1 MAGIASVLSGDG
13 DGEEEGGGGLE
24 SADVVRSL
32 DKMKALLKD
41 QPIEIQTQFAAM
53 EIHEARAWL
62 QGTHRG
68 NGGGN
73 VSGNGVKSLVD
84 AFARLL
90 KRHGHR
96 CIKEAELRQADWGTD
111 PTPLVRLLQSTTRA
125 QLPRGKDG
133 KAGKG
138 GKGVKG
144 VKGGKS
150 GDKGGKRGKSGGTA
164 AAAGGNHQ
172 GRGKPGSK
180 LKAYLA
186 SHPHLGCC
194 ARRLLVWAIKRA
206 RSGVH
211 RREMG
216 KSLQVE
222 AHSIVKRAF
231 RALGRALALEGT
243 LPDFDL
249 VYFLTYDELG
259 RVCRMRGT
267 GTPLTE
273 GQTRTLVKSA
283 LQRRRLLPRQEAMH
297 FDDLGQVSRCRKPS
311 FLV

>member
-1 MAGIASVLSGDG
+1 MDFIHRQCIRWILSLPDLLWADPATREQSASGLLEAKGKGKGAGV
-13 DGEEEGGGGLE
+13 GGGG
-24 SADVVRSL
+24 
-32 DKMKALLKD
+32 
-41 QPIEIQTQFAAM
+41 I
-53 EIHEARAWL
+53 
-62 QGTHRG
+62 GRG
-68 NGGGN
+68 PDGSGSGN

-144 VKGGKS
+144 VKGAKS

-180 LKAYLA
+180 LKA
-186 SHPHLGCC
+186 
-194 ARRLLVWAIKRA
+194 V
-206 RSGVH
+206 
-211 RREMG
+211 
-216 KSLQVE
+216 
-222 AHSIVKRAF
+222 F
-231 RALGRALALEGT
+231 
-243 LPDFDL
+243 
-249 VYFLTYDELG
+249 
-259 RVCRMRGT
+259 
-267 GTPLTE
+267 
-273 GQTRTLVKSA
+273 A
-283 LQRRRLLPRQEAMH
+283 LQAFHRAAVAPGAAWPMTPSWPTAPMGAGQRPGRDTTLNKEA
-297 FDDLGQVSRCRKPS
+297 DP
-311 FLV
+311 

>member
-1 MAGIASVLSGDG
+1 
-13 DGEEEGGGGLE
+13 
-24 SADVVRSL
+24 
-32 DKMKALLKD
+32 
-41 QPIEIQTQFAAM
+41 
-53 EIHEARAWL
+53 
-62 QGTHRG
+62 
-68 NGGGN
+68 
-73 VSGNGVKSLVD
+73 
-84 AFARLL
+84 L

-96 CIKEAELRQADWGTD
+96 CIKEAELRQVDWGTD

-138 GKGVKG
+138 GKGA
-144 VKGGKS
+144 
-150 GDKGGKRGKSGGTA
+150 KGGKRGDTA
-164 AAAGGNHQ
+164 AASGGNLQ

-273 GQTRTLVKSA
+273 GLTRTLVKSA

-297 FDDLGQVSRCRKPS
+297 FDDLGQVSRRRIPS
-311 FLV
+311 FLG